1 MTYPFRQFSKTILD
15 QELLLFQPRKSD
27 DIAVALIYPN
37 CYEVGIN
44 NLGFQTVF
52 RMLNQLPGLY
62 AERAFLYP
70 PPFTPVARTLES
82 NRSLSDFDCLAF
94 SVAFELDL
102 LHLVR
107 ILQQTGIPV
116 LAQDRSSGNY
126 PLIAAGGMVMFMNPM
141 PAAPFLDVIFIGEAE
156 GLLENFTAVLVQAR
170 RDRWTRTE
178 ILQKLAVIK
187 GLYVPAHHDPTRFE
201 SIERN
206 YRLDMNGIPN
216 SSAVIARTGT
226 FKNMY
231 LIEAGRGCPRGCR
244 FCAAGYVYRPYRVNT
259 LRQIEN
265 SVNPQYWKNR
275 PVGVVGSAVSD
286 YKELPAL
293 LEWIIEQQ
301 GKLGISSFRIDEL
314 NSKNINLFERGGLRS
329 IAVAPEAGSERMR
342 RVIHKPVSE
351 QDIVQGAR
359 LLARSR
365 IQNLKLYFMLGL
377 PFEQEQDLQAL
388 VDLAGTINEIYNEKG
403 STGSV
408 KISCNAFVPKAFTP
422 FQWSRMEEEEE
433 IDRKRNYLR
442 RQFKKFNKVR
452 FSPAK
457 STREDILQGILSR
470 GDQRL
475 AGLMQLLA
483 QDMNNWKKQ
492 AAEIGFEYK
501 SFLHRDWNYQD
512 RLPWDLIKGPV
523 PKEYL
528 WKEWQRARAEA
539 GSS

>member
-1 MTYPFRQFSKTILD
+1 MSYPFRQFTKTILD
-15 QELLLFQPRKSD
+15 QELLLFHPRKSG

-37 CYEVGIN
+37 CYELGIN

-52 RMLNQLPGLY
+52 RLLNQSPGIY
-62 AERAFLYP
+62 AERAFIYP
-70 PPFTPVARTLES
+70 PPFTAVARTLES
-82 NRSLSDFDCLAF
+82 NRLLSDFDCLAF

-102 LHLVR
+102 LYLVR
-107 ILQQTGIPV
+107 ILQQSRMPV
-116 LAQDRSSGNY
+116 LACDRSSAEY
-126 PLIAAGGMVMFMNPM
+126 PLVIAGGMVMFMNPM
-141 PAAPFLDVIFIGEAE
+141 PAAPFLDVIFVGEAE

-170 RDRWTRTE
+170 RDHWTRAE
-178 ILQKLAVIK
+178 ILRKLAGIR
-187 GLYVPAHHDPTRFE
+187 GLYIPAHHDPTRFE
-201 SIERN
+201 SIERT
-206 YRLDMNGIPN
+206 YRPAMNGIPN
-216 SSAVIARTGT
+216 TSAVLTKAGI
-226 FKNMY
+226 FKDMY

-265 SVNPQYWKNR
+265 TVDPHYWKNR

-293 LEWIIEQQ
+293 LDLIVKQQ

-314 NSKNINLFERGGLRS
+314 NSANIGLFERGGLRS
-329 IAVAPEAGSERMR
+329 ITVAPEAGSERMR

-351 QDIVQGAR
+351 QEILQGAR
-359 LLARSR
+359 LVARSR

-388 VDLAGTINEIYNEKG
+388 IDLAGTINEIYNEKG

-470 GDQRL
+470 GDERL
-475 AGLMQLLA
+475 AGLMKLLG
-483 QDMNNWKKQ
+483 QDMHNWKKQ
-492 AAEIGFEYK
+492 AAELGFEYS

-512 RLPWDLIKGPV
+512 HLPWDLIKGPV

-528 WKEWQRARAEA
+528 WREWQRAREES
-539 GSS
+539 GSI

>member
-1 MTYPFRQFSKTILD
+1 MIYPFRQFTKTILD
-15 QELLLFQPRKSD
+15 QELLLFHPKKND
-27 DIAVALIYPN
+27 DIAVALVYPN
-37 CYEVGIN
+37 CYEVGIS

-52 RMLNQLPGLY
+52 RLLNQLPGTY
-62 AERAFLYP
+62 AERAFIYP
-70 PPFTPVARTLES
+70 PPFAAVARTLES
-82 NRSLSDFDCLAF
+82 NRLLSDFDCLAF

-107 ILQQTGIPV
+107 ILQQAGIPV
-116 LAQDRSSGNY
+116 LAHDRSSGDY
-126 PLIAAGGMVMFMNPM
+126 PLIVAGGIVMFMNPI

-156 GLLENFTAVLVQAR
+156 GLLENFTTILVQAR
-170 RDRWTRTE
+170 RDHWTRAE
-178 ILQKLAVIK
+178 ILQKLAGIK
-187 GLYVPAHHDPTRFE
+187 GLYVPVHHDPARFE

-206 YRLDMNGIPN
+206 YRPSISGIPN
-216 SSAVIARTGT
+216 TSAVLTQAGT
-226 FKNMY
+226 FKDMY

-265 SVNPQYWKNR
+265 TVNSQHWKNR

-293 LEWIIEQQ
+293 LEWIIKQQ

-314 NSKNINLFERGGLRS
+314 NSANIELFERGGLRS
-329 IAVAPEAGSERMR
+329 ISVAPEAGSERMR

-351 QDIVQGAR
+351 QEIVQGTR
-359 LLARSR
+359 LVARSR

-377 PFEQEQDLQAL
+377 PFEREQDLQAL
-388 VDLAGTINEIYNEKG
+388 VDLAGAINEIYNEKG

-422 FQWSRMEEEEE
+422 FQWSRMAEEEE
-433 IDRKRNYLR
+433 IEHKRNYLR
-442 RQFKKFNKVR
+442 RQFKKFNKIS

-470 GDQRL
+470 GDERL
-475 AGLMQLLA
+475 AGLMQMLG
-483 QDMNNWKKQ
+483 QGMNDWKKK
-492 AAEIGFEYK
+492 AAEIGFEYR
-501 SFLHRDWNYQD
+501 SFLHHDWNYQD

-528 WKEWQRARAEA
+528 WREWQRAREEA